1 LVPGK
6 YRLSAIGAI
15 DALTFA
21 VTPPRCTFTI
31 QISESGEPV
40 GLSEGTVPP
49 SGAQGPIG
57 ADKILAFVFGVIFV
71 IIMLIVAV
79 FDRQPSPLG
88 IVIYR
93 VVLALAAA
101 GIGAVVPGMIVVNV
115 SAIIRAGGALALFV
129 IVYWFKPAGLV
140 AGPRNSASEPR
151 TKTDGIHET
160 SREQLEQ
167 ITTSQKTKL
176 FESMER
182 FKSLHGES
190 KDKVFKPIAIK
201 RTIMIEPPNAG
212 LIVNE
217 SLINLSDKDQFE
229 LTRHVTTDA
238 PTAKKTLGI
247 KACVVRDNLET
258 VAAVQV
264 QPSTDGRVF
273 GIRIGFKGYV
283 VRVGKAIELRWEC
296 KFPGSVALDEDYW
309 VFPLNFYEKRP
320 DKLVV
325 EALFL
330 NVPDN
335 LMFFAVTDAGFQPL
349 SIAGPEVRAQEDKS
363 YFAYSASIDGPCDF
377 YVLQWRNE

>member
-1 LVPGK
+1 MHSRRCCLSIQLVGLLIGTILAWQQPVVGKTTNQSPETPSSTAATVPVTIKAVRLGSLDATSRTILTVKTEDGKYIVNEIVPNSEGIAQLELVPGK

-176 FESMER
+176 FESMVR
-182 FKSLHGES
+182 
-190 KDKVFKPIAIK
+190 
-201 RTIMIEPPNAG
+201 
-212 LIVNE
+212 
-217 SLINLSDKDQFE
+217 LS
-229 LTRHVTTDA
+229 
-238 PTAKKTLGI
+238 P
-247 KACVVRDNLET
+247 
-258 VAAVQV
+258 
-264 QPSTDGRVF
+264 
-273 GIRIGFKGYV
+273 
-283 VRVGKAIELRWEC
+283 
-296 KFPGSVALDEDYW
+296 
-309 VFPLNFYEKRP
+309 
-320 DKLVV
+320 
-325 EALFL
+325 
-330 NVPDN
+330 
-335 LMFFAVTDAGFQPL
+335 
-349 SIAGPEVRAQEDKS
+349 
-363 YFAYSASIDGPCDF
+363 
-377 YVLQWRNE
+377 